1 MIRRDGTGSTPVRVS
16 ECFSLLLSRTIYSG
30 LTTEGRVTARPFVLG
45 GIMAD
50 ILWICNRQR
59 CEDCFEECRHT
70 SDREFAVNPEFDRNR
85 FEEDQDGNLWEDGVG
100 RG

>member
-1 MIRRDGTGSTPVRVS
+1 MYFPVFMIAIRIADGRAN
-16 ECFSLLLSRTIYSG
+16 
-30 LTTEGRVTARPFVLG
+30 ARPFVLG

-85 FEEDQDGNLWEDGVG
+85 FEEDQDGNLWEDSVG

>member
-1 MIRRDGTGSTPVRVS
+1 
-16 ECFSLLLSRTIYSG
+16 
-30 LTTEGRVTARPFVLG
+30 
-45 GIMAD
+45 MAD

-100 RG
+100 RGQGIRTELLQLKGMAGLSE

>member
-1 MIRRDGTGSTPVRVS
+1 MPGAIPGAASLHNYSFRKAKGSTS
-16 ECFSLLLSRTIYSG
+16 
-30 LTTEGRVTARPFVLG
+30 GRVKARPFVLG

>member
-1 MIRRDGTGSTPVRVS
+1 MN
-16 ECFSLLLSRTIYSG
+16 
-30 LTTEGRVTARPFVLG
+30 
-45 GIMAD
+45 MNN
-50 ILWICNRQR
+50 ILWICNRER
-59 CEDCFEECRHT
+59 CENCIEECRHT

>member
-1 MIRRDGTGSTPVRVS
+1 
-16 ECFSLLLSRTIYSG
+16 
-30 LTTEGRVTARPFVLG
+30 
-45 GIMAD
+45 MAD

-100 RG
+100 HGKGIRTELLQFEGMARLQE